1 MDFFS
6 AEHKNIRTVALRQWL
21 HWAAGHAPQELQVA
35 LPLIQ
40 RGFVWKPNQIIELW
54 DTLLQDMPI
63 GALLVSE
70 MAPGTHGITPDAD
83 RKRTTT
89 AQAGSQRLAL
99 VDGQQRTLSMLT
111 GWPLPGGT
119 PYTHRLWV
127 DFADTPRSGER
138 LRLRTTTR
146 NQPFG
151 FQRDDA
157 NSKLSQ
163 AQRRA
168 AKQAWLDTPEG
179 ASATTNTLPDF
190 TKTRPYHHLPTLAL
204 DMRELVQWWKDRDG
218 DAASWSAQVLEQL
231 KALHM
236 PKRIPPDTAA
246 GTPSASEWEI
256 VSTWSQLPETGERS
270 QAAVLQ
276 RIHTLAEGL
285 AHLHAAD
292 VALLRVAP
300 ELFENA
306 AMANTDPPLA
316 LLFKR
321 LGSNATALSDEDY
334 VYAILKHLQ
343 PEVHDL
349 VNHLHGHQKESRA
362 SVASLLSATG
372 LAMSALRLA
381 AAHYNAHLQ
390 QCDSKTMPD
399 PENPDKKAFHR
410 LVRHDR
416 FLEDSF
422 LPLLQKE
429 GPMQQW
435 FDSVLACLDYRPT
448 AESLDQN
455 QNQNQNKNQKHDAGL
470 PRHAL
475 PCLSRPLVQV
485 LLRLAQVGYLG
496 TETEP
501 ITPERRGDVLRL
513 VLYWWL
519 CVHDQH
525 KASQLAYQTIAQ
537 SVAEA
542 QGTNAG
548 GAALNASELGQRI
561 AQHLVEKEA
570 GRVLPAPEAIAACA
584 GLLPG
589 LVNDQDCQA
598 KVPGWSRFDA
608 AMHGNA
614 NSAER
619 EFWKHWCA
627 PWSHRHSL
635 LLWLQRNYVHMLPGD
650 PMAGRDEDTPYDYD
664 HILPSAHWAEWH
676 GSKKGNGN
684 RFMDHCE
691 NYHVVGHNIG
701 NVRVW
706 SSSDN
711 RSDGDTAPA
720 YKLGLVPQHGTQED
734 DTAQALRLIKSKEAL
749 RDSAID
755 KAQAPLWQ
763 THLPPCN
770 TREAHRQWTSE
781 RAWDLEKVVSQRALA
796 LYESFYKDAGFT
808 AAFAQQ
814 KKA

>member
-1 MDFFS
+1 MGFFS
-6 AEHKNIRTVALRQWL
+6 AEHKNIRTVPLRQWL

-40 RGFVWKPNQIIELW
+40 RGFVWKPHQIIELW

-83 RKRTTT
+83 RKRTST
-89 AQAGSQRLAL
+89 AQPGSQRLAL
-99 VDGQQRTLSMLT
+99 VDGQQRTLAMLA
-111 GWPLPGGT
+111 GWPLLVDA
-119 PYTHRLWV
+119 PYSHRLWV

-138 LRLRTTTR
+138 LRLRITTR

-163 AQRRA
+163 AQRRT
-168 AKQAWLDTPEG
+168 AKKMWLHTPAG
-179 ASATTNTLPDF
+179 VKASQEALSNLAHTLPDF
-190 TKTRPYHHLPTLAL
+190 SDTQPYHHQPALAL
-204 DMRELVQWWKDRDG
+204 DMRELVQWWQD
-218 DAASWSAQVLEQL
+218 SAG
-231 KALHM
+231 
-236 PKRIPPDTAA
+236 DTAA
-246 GTPSASEWEI
+246 WRQKVLEALQALQIPMPIQHGAQDTPSGAL
-256 VSTWSQLPETGERS
+256 VSHWSQLPEAGERS
-270 QAAVLQ
+270 HAAVHQ
-276 RIHTLAEGL
+276 RIATLAAGL

-292 VALLRVAP
+292 VALLRVASA
-300 ELFENA
+300 LFDA
-306 AMANTDPPLA
+306 AATTTDTDPPLA

-321 LGSNATALSDEDY
+321 LGSNATKLSDEDY

-349 VNHLHGHQKESRA
+349 VNHLHGHQKDRA
-362 SVASLLSATG
+362 SIASLLSATG

-381 AAHYNAHLQ
+381 AAHYNTHLPTPE
-390 QCDSKTMPD
+390 SKRVPD
-399 PENPDKKAFHR
+399 PENPDKKAFHS
-410 LVRHDR
+410 LIRHSS
-416 FLEDSF
+416 FLKGSL

-435 FDSVLACLDYRPT
+435 FDRVLACLDYRPT
-448 AESLDQN
+448 APSAGP
-455 QNQNQNKNQKHDAGL
+455 NQKHDAGL

-475 PCLSRPLVQV
+475 PSLSRPLVQV

-496 TETEP
+496 TETKP
-501 ITPERRGDVLRL
+501 VTPERRDDVLRL

-525 KASQLAYQTIAQ
+525 QASQLAYQTIAQ
-537 SVAEA
+537 AVAEA
-542 QGTNAG
+542 HGTDAQS
-548 GAALNASELGQRI
+548 AALTASDLGQRI
-561 AQHLVEKEA
+561 AKHLVEKKA

-589 LVNDQDCQA
+589 LVNDQDCPA

-614 NSAER
+614 NGAER

-635 LLWLQRNYVHMLPGD
+635 LLWLQRSYVHMLPGD
-650 PMAGRDEDTPYDYD
+650 PVAGRDEDTPYDYD

-691 NYHVVGHNIG
+691 NYHVVGHSIG

-720 YKLGLVPQHGTQED
+720 YKLGLVPQHGAQED
-734 DTAQALRLIKSKEAL
+734 DAAQTLRHLKSQQALQ
-749 RDSAID
+749 DSAID
-755 KAQAPLWQ
+755 EAQAPLWQ
-763 THLPPCN
+763 THRPPCN
-770 TREAHRQWTSE
+770 TREAHRQWTSG
-781 RAWDLEKVVSQRALA
+781 RSWDLEKVVSQRALA
-796 LYESFYKDAGFT
+796 LYGSFYKDAGFT
-808 AAFAQQ
+808 AAFAPQQ
-814 KKA
+814 KA